1 MRTERKGYMRGYQ
14 NRWLKDRRDQ
24 WLKEN
29 GPCVKC
35 GSNEKLE
42 VDHIDPKEKITH
54 KVWSLNLEKRISELK
69 KCQVLCESCHME
81 KTKIDLR
88 NQLKGTRN
96 RIQEKYSD
104 ETTAKALETYLNS
117 KISRR
122 KIEKEFGIG
131 QALSDML
138 YRFNRPDVI
147 REVLLKCG
155 GLGERARLL
164 IDRMQDHDLPPQLL
178 CFKK

>member
-1 MRTERKGYMRGYQ
+1 
-14 NRWLKDRRDQ
+14 
-24 WLKEN
+24 
-29 GPCVKC
+29 
-35 GSNEKLE
+35 
-42 VDHIDPKEKITH
+42 
-54 KVWSLNLEKRISELK
+54 
-69 KCQVLCESCHME
+69 ME